1 LKLLFYANI
10 ISANG
15 RLLHFKMTS
24 KINPKEYLTLSAKFK
39 ANPVMAL
46 LEMTQKISGEYMQK
60 MDELKSVYEDKT
72 KKILSEL
79 GSQIA
84 KKEAGE
90 VIRGSIADITKK
102 IQAGIKI
109 PEVKDGY
116 TPVKNRDY
124 FDGEDGK
131 TPQKGIDYPS
141 KAQIREMVSDCVM
154 SETTMLEGEME
165 AKHKKHSVEI
175 KMLVEKIKKDFPKFE
190 LKGEDIVR
198 EINSLPITPDK
209 QIDAKHIK
217 NLPKVKVDGKKRLGR
232 GTGTFGSN
240 VQYYDLTD
248 QCNGVTKSFT
258 IPAHSRVLA
267 VYSTQF
273 PIVYRPLIDWTDTAL
288 TLEMTAEVGAPEQ
301 NQTLFILYVE

>member
-1 LKLLFYANI
+1 MAKV
-10 ISANG
+10 
-15 RLLHFKMTS
+15 
-24 KINPKEYLTLSAKFK
+24 NPKEYLTLSAKFK

-72 KKILSEL
+72 KKILIDL
-79 GSQIA
+79 GS
-84 KKEAGE
+84 E
-90 VIRGSIADITKK
+90 ITKANNSILERTK
-102 IQAGIKI
+102 EIAQGKSKEIITGSLAEITKQIQAGIKI
-109 PEVKDGY
+109 PQVSDGY

-124 FDGEDGK
+124 FDGKDGK

-141 KAQIREMVSDCVM
+141 RAQIREMVSDCVM
-154 SETTMLEGEME
+154 AETTVLGSEME

-190 LKGEDIVR
+190 LKGEDIVK
-198 EINSLPITPDK
+198 EINNLPITPDK

-217 NLPKVKVDGKKRLGR
+217 NLPKVKADGKKRLGR